1 MTGEQLRQEIK
12 KRGYTLR
19 SVAAKMG
26 KAEQNFN
33 TMLKSDDMSSS
44 AMEAA
49 AEVMGISVADFY
61 SSDSIMEIRREARKR
76 EKELL
81 RQTSLMAMQSLLTSG
96 KKFSDDLLKDNT
108 YEQCIAK
115 LSVQQAYAMLDEFIR
130 KGIDK

>member
-1 MTGEQLRQEIK
+1 MTGNQLRQEIK

-33 TMLKSDDMSSS
+33 SMLKSDDMPSS
-44 AMEAA
+44 ALEAA

-61 SSDSIMEIRREARKR
+61 TSDSIMEIRREARQR

-81 RQTSLMAMQSLLTSG
+81 RQISLAAMQSLLALNT
-96 KKFSDDLLKDNT
+96 KFPDDLLEENT
-108 YEQCIAK
+108 YEQCVAK
-115 LSVQQAYAMLDEFIR
+115 LSVQQAYAMLDEFVK

>member
-1 MTGEQLRQEIK
+1 MTGDQLRQEIK

-19 SVAAKMG
+19 AVAAKMG

-33 TMLKSDDMSSS
+33 SMLKNDDITSG

-61 SSDSIMEIRREARKR
+61 SPESTMETRRTAHQH

-81 RQTSLMAMQSLLTSG
+81 RQTSLMAMQSLLTIEPE
-96 KKFSDDLLKDNT
+96 FSEDILKNKT
-108 YEQCIAK
+108 YEQCIAE
-115 LSVQQAYAMLDEFIR
+115 LSVRQAMYMVEEFR
-130 KGIDK
+130 KNGIDK